1 MHLRGV
7 VGSTGPLSHIAV
19 DSSFCLAAEKSNACR
34 VREKLAIRLQAGV
47 KPKIFTLVAG
57 ALWKTHSLPNLAL
70 LSGEGRLRGP
80 LRTSYAAI
88 VDISPDTDVGD

>member
-34 VREKLAIRLQAGV
+34 VREKLSIRLQAGV
-47 KPKIFTLVAG
+47 KPKIFTFSIVAKLNIFRDG
-57 ALWKTHSLPNLAL
+57 NSNKT
-70 LSGEGRLRGP
+70 
-80 LRTSYAAI
+80 I
-88 VDISPDTDVGD
+88 